1 MDNPEARVARRRQAV
16 LVVVDGLRADMVT
29 PKWAP
34 HLARLAAESAWFARH
49 ASVYPSTTR
58 TASASIATGCH
69 PASHGLHG
77 NAMAIAEGNGLVC
90 LSTGKAEFRERLRKA
105 TGRTLLRPALP
116 ERLAGNGGCVVV
128 SNASPGAAFFQDPD
142 GFGTLYNRAG
152 SHGPGLKLLPP
163 NEAMTVPKGVA
174 GDAAATDRFCEDV
187 LARQRPALA
196 VLWVSEP
203 DNTGHRNPLGGPEH
217 ALAVAGSDACVARVI
232 EAVERHCPPDTLVL
246 VTSDHGQETTDRV
259 IPIEQLLVDAGL
271 KAGLDSN
278 DVLVAPQGMSALV
291 YLSAPAQARRA
302 ALEEFFRR
310 QDWCGELA
318 AGSGLRAL
326 GLPSGGTL
334 AMSVSL
340 RKDARRVNPFGIA
353 GYSDLMLDR
362 MEDLN
367 HPGCG
372 QHGGLGEN
380 EMRPFLLARG
390 GAFQPGTRL
399 DAPTSPIDIAPTL
412 LAHLG
417 LPTQGTDGR
426 VLTPGGI
433 G

>member
-1 MDNPEARVARRRQAV
+1 MAQRKQAV

-29 PKWAP
+29 PRWAP
-34 HLARLAAESAWFARH
+34 NLAKLTAQSAWFAQH

-58 TASASIATGCH
+58 TASASIATGCR
-69 PASHGLHG
+69 PSSHGLHG
-77 NAMAIAEGNGLVC
+77 NAMVIDEGQGLVC

-116 ERLAGNGGCVVV
+116 ERLARDGHCVIV

-152 SHGPGLKLLPP
+152 SHHPGLKPMAP
-163 NEAMTVPKGVA
+163 NEGMSVPKGVA

-187 LARQRPALA
+187 LAKQRPALA

-217 ALAVAGSDACVARVI
+217 AKAVAGSDTCVARVI
-232 EAVERHCPPDTLVL
+232 ESVERHCSKDTLVL
-246 VTSDHGQETTDRV
+246 ITSDHGPETTDRV
-259 IPIEQLLVDAGL
+259 IPIEQQLVDAGL
-271 KAGLDSN
+271 KAALDSG
-278 DVLVAPQGMSALV
+278 DVLVAPQGTSALV
-291 YLSAPAQARRA
+291 YTSDTARS
-302 ALEEFFRR
+302 RR
-310 QDWCGELA
+310 GAIADFLRKQDWCGELTV
-318 AGSGLRAL
+318 GEDLRAL
-326 GLPSGGTL
+326 GLPSDGTL

-340 RKDARRVNPFGIA
+340 RKDPARVNPFGIV

-380 EMRPFLLARG
+380 EMRPFLMAWG
-390 GAFQPGTRL
+390 GRFEPGVRM
-399 DAPTSPIDIAPTL
+399 DDPTSPIDIAPTL
-412 LAHLG
+412 LTHLG
-417 LPTQGTDGR
+417 LPTERTDGR
-426 VLTPGGI
+426 AHRPKG
-433 G
+433 